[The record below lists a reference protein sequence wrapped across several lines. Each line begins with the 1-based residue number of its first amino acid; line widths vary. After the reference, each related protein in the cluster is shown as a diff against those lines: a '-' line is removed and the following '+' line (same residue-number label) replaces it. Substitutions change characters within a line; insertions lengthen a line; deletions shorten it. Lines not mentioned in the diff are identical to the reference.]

1 MENIVNESTR
11 EIKYSTFYAL
21 RNAYETVKMLAELDP
36 VKNSAEDYRDAICA
50 ILEMRGWR

>member
-1 MENIVNESTR
+1 MENVVNESR
-11 EIKYSTFYAL
+11 MEIKYSTFYAL
-21 RNAYETVKMLAELDP
+21 RNAYETVKMLTELDP